1 MNLLHCEDSRRL
13 TGANLY
19 TELPGAVLDLKPDL
33 NNESEIDFD
42 AIIEVWKRHTHDL
55 LKALSWDTESSFYR
69 SYENGVSLGITAPID
84 CLYSAVELIEFALLL
99 SAKELKL
106 GSIVGTEVE
115 PIADFNNLITYL
127 EKLIR
132 EEENPA
138 LLALQSAARKHNA
151 VFLFDDDIVSLG
163 LGTGCRQWPVDQL
176 PDPDQLRWNDISSLP
191 LALITGTNGKS
202 TSVRLAASI
211 AKAAGLNAGLTSTDY
226 IKVGETIIDEGDYSG
241 PGGARMLLRDERVDI
256 AFLELARGGLLR
268 RGLGVPEADVVL
280 ITNVAAD
287 HLGDYGINTVPELIE
302 AKFIV
307 RKALKA
313 SSSLILN
320 ADDKGIVNYASGLE
334 QSIIWFA
341 ETIENNV
348 IHNHVESGGEAV
360 TVIDKQIVHIKEGNK
375 TTIVNLADVPITL
388 NGMARHNVQNSLG
401 VVALA
406 CALHIDYKF
415 IKQGL
420 TNFTGAVEENPGRGN
435 YFEARGIKILID
447 FAHNEHAMTALASTV
462 SNIQSKRLLILMGQ
476 AGDRSN
482 EAIVDLVNAAMTA
495 NPDQMIVS
503 ETPGY
508 ERGREANEITKIIA
522 DAIAATDF
530 PEKNIWYSVSPVE
543 GVQKALDWA
552 KPGDFLLFITLTKR
566 NDVIEIVKD
575 FVRE

>member
-1 MNLLHCEDSRRL
+1 D
-13 TGANLY
+13 
-19 TELPGAVLDLKPDL
+19 DL
-33 NNESEIDFD
+33 
-42 AIIEVWKRHTHDL
+42 
-55 LKALSWDTESSFYR
+55 
-69 SYENGVSLGITAPID
+69 
-84 CLYSAVELIEFALLL
+84 
-99 SAKELKL
+99 
-106 GSIVGTEVE
+106 
-115 PIADFNNLITYL
+115 
-127 EKLIR
+127 
-132 EEENPA
+132 
-138 LLALQSAARKHNA
+138 
-151 VFLFDDDIVSLG
+151 VSLG
-163 LGTGCRQWPVDQL
+163 LGAGCRQWPVDQL
-176 PDPDQLRWNDISSLP
+176 PDPDQIRWNEITSLP
-191 LALITGTNGKS
+191 IALITGTNGKS
-202 TSVRLAASI
+202 TSVRLSAFI
-211 AKAAGLNAGLTSTDY
+211 AKTAGLNAGLTSTDY

-241 PGGARMLLRDERVDI
+241 PGGARMLLRDERIEI
-256 AFLELARGGLLR
+256 AYLELARGGLLR
-268 RGLGVPEADVVL
+268 RGLGVPEADAVL

-307 RKALKA
+307 RKALKT
-313 SSSLILN
+313 SSPLVLN
-320 ADDKGIVNYASGLE
+320 ADDKGIVNYAEGLE

-341 ETIENNV
+341 ETIDNDV
-348 IHNHVESGGEAV
+348 IRSHVESGGEAV
-360 TVIDKQIVHIKEGNK
+360 TIIDKQLVHIKEGNK
-375 TTIVNLADVPITL
+375 TPVVDLVDVPITL

-482 EAIVDLVNAAMTA
+482 EAIVDLVNAAMIA

-508 ERGREANEITKIIA
+508 ERGREASEITKIIA
-522 DAIAATDF
+522 DAITATGF
-530 PEKNIWYSVSPVE
+530 PEKNIDYSTSPVE
-543 GVQKALDWA
+543 GVKKALEWA